1 MKYLKP
7 QVIGEKVR
15 TARLILN
22 ITVKGLAEKTGINYA
37 SIYRIEKGEKIIN
50 LEELIKI
57 SKHTKKPI
65 SYFIQEGN
73 NAIEYYY
80 PTTYREE
87 K

>member
-7 QVIGEKVR
+7 VEIGERVR
-15 TARLILN
+15 TARLIMKMTL
-22 ITVKGLAEKTGINYA
+22 KELAKKTGINYA
-37 SIYRIEKGEKIIN
+37 SVYRIEKGKKIIN

-57 SKHTKKPI
+57 AEYTKKPI

-73 NAIEYYY
+73 SVIEYFY